1 MGFEFTLRYRLA
13 EDDSDQDAIVERL
26 GAAGCTDTLVG
37 IGRPGY
43 LAIQFGREA
52 ENAEAA
58 LLSALADV
66 RKVIPSA
73 KLIEV
78 TSDFENQE
86 LQS

>member
-1 MGFEFTLRYRLA
+1 MVFEFTLRYRLI
-13 EDDSDQDAIVERL
+13 EDDCDQDAIVERL

-52 ENAEAA
+52 RDAEAA
-58 LLSALADV
+58 LLSALEDI
-66 RKVIPSA
+66 RKIIPSA

-78 TSDFENQE
+78 TSDFEAQA
-86 LQS
+86 LQA

>member
-1 MGFEFTLRYRLA
+1 MEFEFTLTYRLA
-13 EDDSDQDAIVERL
+13 EHDNDQDAIVERL
-26 GAAGCTDTLVG
+26 GAAECTDTLVG
-37 IGRPGY
+37 TGRPGY
-43 LAIQFGREA
+43 LAIQFAREA
-52 ENAEAA
+52 EDAEAA

-86 LQS
+86 LQA